1 MSTSARRKRLTAMG
15 TGIRVALL
23 TLALTGCPLIQHRP
37 PMIVPSS
44 LATYSPPPMYQ
55 LWADQVV
62 RCAKELKDVI
72 RPYRLGLFGTVLMWI
87 EWCGKRSRRKT
98 RMADFPA
105 ELADVLVSPVPVQSI
120 PSLSPASI
128 STGRGSLSMKFCTSL
143 WRRVRKSKRN
153 MAFPGACASS
163 FNLLY

>member
-1 MSTSARRKRLTAMG
+1 MG

-62 RCAKELKDVI
+62 RCAKELKDVNPTLSFRI
-72 RPYRLGLFGTVLMWI
+72 VRDSVNVDRVVWEAVATENSDGGFPCRVGRCVGLASSGTVDTIAISSQYLYRPWVI
-87 EWCGKRSRRKT
+87 KHE
-98 RMADFPA
+98 
-105 ELADVLVSPVPVQSI
+105 VLHIAVEKSTEVQAKHGL
-120 PSLSPASI
+120 PWGLCE
-128 STGRGSLSMKFCTSL
+128 F
-143 WRRVRKSKRN
+143 
-153 MAFPGACASS
+153 F
-163 FNLLY
+163 